1 MECHRCQYREDID
14 AGKYAGMPFQ
24 RTPCAKCELR
34 EVSLRTMAVDPERPA
49 YVVGGEVGAEST
61 CAMVPFPEEAE
72 AGAAEA
78 KLPVDVME
86 ELVARLLTLPQELRD
101 VVCWRFMGLE
111 YKEIA
116 RKQRITTAGA
126 EARHDRAM
134 RLFPELRQL
143 FIVKTARQKM
153 RQPTGTV
160 VGCGV

>member
-1 MECHRCQYREDID
+1 ME
-14 AGKYAGMPFQ
+14 
-24 RTPCAKCELR
+24 
-34 EVSLRTMAVDPERPA
+34 VDPNRPA
-49 YVVGGEVGAEST
+49 YVVGGEVGVEPT

-72 AGAAEA
+72 AEAAEA